1 MTNKLLSIT
10 LLMFFFGAGNV
21 YSQPADEGKNPLAGK
36 QQCKVSSDCTLV
48 STECSTCQCQ
58 QPINK
63 EFTEEHINSHFE
75 SCKDYKGPICKY
87 NCATPYTRCEKYRC
101 ILTDLPVLE
110 CKVESA
116 AGNFNSYLRPM
127 PGDTLHMDLNTIQ
140 MTNSDP
146 DGYNTLRFNDEKA
159 TDTYIPITSRFN
171 LTVLPEEI
179 GDRFYMRLKAKLGS
193 GDIKIDIHPIQTY
206 NYQMFMVHERDFVYG
221 VAFLTCTQTQVEK

>member
-1 MTNKLLSIT
+1 MMTKKILFAI
-10 LLMFFFGAGNV
+10 LLMFIFGAGNA
-21 YSQPADEGKNPLAGK
+21 YSQSTGGENNPLAGK

-63 EFTEEHINSHFE
+63 EFAEEHFKSHFE
-75 SCKDYKGPICKY
+75 DCKEDKGPICKY
-87 NCATPYTRCEKYRC
+87 YCATPYTRCEKYQC
-101 ILTDLPVLE
+101 VLTDLPVLE
-110 CKVESA
+110 CKVKSA

-127 PGDTLHMDLNTIQ
+127 AGDILRLDLNTIEKIRK
-140 MTNSDP
+140 DKY
-146 DGYNTLRFNDEKA
+146 GYTLRFNDQKD
-159 TDTYIPITSRFN
+159 TDTYIPITSSFS

-193 GDIKIDIHPIQTY
+193 GDIKIDIHPLQTY

-221 VAFLTCTQTQVEK
+221 VAFLTCAQVEK